1 VALEKA
7 DPKGRIPRNLSVSAS
22 VNPSVLYP
30 NDISIRY
37 IECTF
42 NPKGQKIANRRAQ
55 IGYLYPMLAG
65 VIPTRL
71 PEYLVAAMII
81 IIAPGPSV
89 LFVIARAV
97 AWGRK
102 ISVLTVAGNVTGSFV
117 LSTLVALG
125 LGPILQK
132 WHFTY
137 IAVQWA
143 GGLYLMYLGV
153 DAIRKRAVH
162 AADMTNQG
170 PIAPTARQSI
180 RDGFWVGVLNP
191 KAIVFFAAVLPQFV
205 DIDGGHVTIQLV
217 FLGLVFCVL
226 AFISDGSWGLLAG
239 TARAWLATD
248 NKRLER
254 LRATGGCIMIILG
267 VAVLI
272 SAVVTG

>member
-1 VALEKA
+1 M
-7 DPKGRIPRNLSVSAS
+7 LSGA
-22 VNPSVLYP
+22 
-30 NDISIRY
+30 
-37 IECTF
+37 
-42 NPKGQKIANRRAQ
+42 
-55 IGYLYPMLAG
+55 
-65 VIPTRL
+65 IPTRL

-81 IIAPGPSV
+81 IVAPGPSV

-102 ISVLTVAGNVTGSFV
+102 IAILTVAGNVTGSFV

-125 LGPILQK
+125 VGPILQR
-132 WHFTY
+132 WHIAY

-143 GGLYLMYLGV
+143 GGLYLMYLGL
-153 DAIRKRAVH
+153 DAIRKRAIH

-170 PIAPTARQSI
+170 PVAPTARQSI

-191 KAIVFFAAVLPQFV
+191 KAIVFFAAVLPQFI
-205 DIDGGHVTIQLV
+205 DIDGGHVTTQLI

-248 NKRLER
+248 NRRLER
-254 LRATGGCIMIILG
+254 LRGTGGTIMILLG

-272 SAVVTG
+272 SAVLTG